1 MKNLLFAFTV
11 LSGALAVAPNA
22 HAQMAVIDA
31 ANLAQNLQ
39 TAAQSIAAVE
49 QLRAQLSQL
58 ENTYTMFTNPTDILG
73 MASGME
79 NQAIENP
86 MPLANSLSGLVGGQ
100 SSGNSAAI
108 TYYNQNHI
116 YTAPAG
122 TAQSTQLNQN
132 AQGIANIEGIA
143 STNLS
148 AIEARLQ
155 QLPDLEADLNSA
167 TSITQ
172 VSAINGRIA
181 AVELSAPPEQ
191 SRRTG
196 GRSKRRLGA
205 RSLKAAGHQHQ
216 IAATAAG
223 ADVVAQLRLAGCRPL
238 TALEHFS
245 HFFFTCTGTQ
255 NHGCLR
261 FDSLE
266 GLTLCLRSRLAIL
279 RRARKSNRRMLADAS
294 PVTSAIS
301 RCV

>member
-1 MKNLLFAFTV
+1 MKRFLFAFTV

-58 ENTYTMFTNPTDILG
+58 ENTYTMFTNPTNILG
-73 MASGME
+73 MATGME
-79 NQAIENP
+79 NQAVENP
-86 MPLANSLSGLVGGQ
+86 MPMANSLSGLVGGQ
-100 SSGNSAAI
+100 TSGNAAAT

-122 TAQSTQLNQN
+122 TEQGTQLNQN

-172 VSAINGRIA
+172 VSAIDGRIA
-181 AVELSAPPEQ
+181 AESQFVQGQQAQAANLQVLASEQQASQQQQEREQFDQDQSNLATELQAD
-191 SRRTG
+191 
-196 GRSKRRLGA
+196 
-205 RSLKAAGHQHQ
+205 
-216 IAATAAG
+216 ATANG
-223 ADVVAQLRLAGCRPL
+223 GQ
-238 TALEHFS
+238 
-245 HFFFTCTGTQ
+245 
-255 NHGCLR
+255 
-261 FDSLE
+261 
-266 GLTLCLRSRLAIL
+266 
-279 RRARKSNRRMLADAS
+279 
-294 PVTSAIS
+294 
-301 RCV
+301 

>member
-1 MKNLLFAFTV
+1 MKRFLFALTV

-58 ENTYTMFTNPTDILG
+58 ENTYTMFTNPTNILG
-73 MASGME
+73 MATGME
-79 NQAIENP
+79 NSAVENP

-100 SSGNSAAI
+100 TSGNAAAT

-122 TAQSTQLNQN
+122 TEQGTQLNQN

-181 AVELSAPPEQ
+181 AESQFVQGQQAQAANLQVLASEQQASQQQQEREQFDQDQSNLATELQAD
-191 SRRTG
+191 
-196 GRSKRRLGA
+196 
-205 RSLKAAGHQHQ
+205 
-216 IAATAAG
+216 ATANG
-223 ADVVAQLRLAGCRPL
+223 GQ
-238 TALEHFS
+238 
-245 HFFFTCTGTQ
+245 
-255 NHGCLR
+255 
-261 FDSLE
+261 
-266 GLTLCLRSRLAIL
+266 
-279 RRARKSNRRMLADAS
+279 
-294 PVTSAIS
+294 
-301 RCV
+301 

>member
-1 MKNLLFAFTV
+1 MKKFLFAFTV

-122 TAQSTQLNQN
+122 TEQSTQLNQN

-181 AVELSAPPEQ
+181 AESQFVQAQQAQAANLQVLASEQ
-191 SRRTG
+191 QASQQQQEQE
-196 GRSKRRLGA
+196 A
-205 RSLKAAGHQHQ
+205 HQESD
-216 IAATAAG
+216 TNLL
-223 ADVVAQLRLAGCRPL
+223 D
-238 TALEHFS
+238 ALNS
-245 HFFFTCTGTQ
+245 
-255 NHGCLR
+255 
-261 FDSLE
+261 
-266 GLTLCLRSRLAIL
+266 
-279 RRARKSNRRMLADAS
+279 AS
-294 PVTSAIS
+294 P
-301 RCV
+301 